1 MRIRQTAGSG
11 REDCECIDPA
21 TFNIANNNYTGTT
34 AAVTIPA
41 SNHAFGFDIN
51 VPPNTVN
58 PVQQFAFGLYLYDNP
73 DNPNPFPIK
82 GSTDAS
88 GSALIK
94 IIWNDKSELITEI
107 SGGQLPK
114 GTPVVIAKIDNRKYN
129 TLTLF
134 IQGWPKGWTVK
145 NISSA
150 YPRGTP
156 HPTTNQRID
165 CSQQDTTASCKH
177 LATAAAWSVCSSC
190 QPAPDNTM
198 LYIIGGFI
206 LFIVGTALLK
216 RAI

>member
-1 MRIRQTAGSG
+1 MRIRQTVGAGK
-11 REDCECIDPA
+11 EDCECIDPA

-41 SNHAFGFDIN
+41 GNKALGFDIN

-58 PVQQFAFGLYLYDNP
+58 PVQQFSFGLYLYDNP
-73 DNPNPFPIK
+73 DFTNPYIIK

-107 SGGQLPK
+107 SGGQTPK
-114 GTPVVIAKIDNRKYN
+114 ATPVVIAKYDNRKYN
-129 TLTLF
+129 TLSLF

-156 HPTTNQRID
+156 HPTNNQRID
-165 CSQQDTTASCKH
+165 CSQQDMTASCQN
-177 LATAAAWSVCSSC
+177 LATASSWSVCSGC
-190 QPAPDNTM
+190 QPPANDIM

-206 LFIVGTALLK
+206 LFIVGAALLK
-216 RAI
+216 RAL